1 MKMTKNKKTLLIVGI
16 AVAIIAICLAVFLL
30 PNNESGNG
38 ELSWQEQ
45 YDLGVRY
52 LSEGN
57 YEEAIIA
64 FTAAIEIDP
73 KKPDTYEKLADVYI
87 ALGDIDK
94 AKEIL
99 EQGAEATGD
108 DSLRQRF
115 DELSQNGIVVMS
127 DNLDISDLSCYFVAD
142 HEIVEYNEDAIGG
155 MNIDFLVN
163 GPSDVR
169 KVLIS
174 NWYPFLPDREQLADD
189 IANEVEIWK
198 QSELAEDYRT
208 PPFDEGHAHPV
219 YQEDL
224 GGTFYVVLVGVDE
237 NFDVV
242 GYAIVQEIIGD
253 DGAAGNLPTN
263 EQDISESLL
272 EKNAS
277 GNMIDIEDITFCGY
291 KVSSMDF
298 NALTAAD
305 YISMMKNEGFS
316 EGTENVD
323 VAEWWTVR
331 RWQDYEEKWGKYTG
345 FGNASVS
352 VESDSDVIGFGINCS
367 STYYGEKQLSIGIK
381 DICIGSSVE
390 EVLSNLGFENSAEIS
405 EKLHEVFSETKSI
418 GDDTVEEA
426 LNTMLQYSGDSF
438 RTGDVWV
445 EPDNWELTLFV
456 DNVNNADFYTLTF
469 HFGAY
474 GAAIQIYDDSIGKYR
489 DWSEYSDCLTW
500 FEITVFK

>member
-1 MKMTKNKKTLLIVGI
+1 MKRTISIILATVMLLSL
-16 AVAIIAICLAVFLL
+16 VACGKHAD
-30 PNNESGNG
+30 P
-38 ELSWQEQ
+38 WQEQ

-73 KKPDTYEKLADVYI
+73 HNPETYGKMAEVYI
-87 ALGDIDK
+87 ALGDIDA

-99 EQGAEATGD
+99 EQGTNETD
-108 DSLRQRF
+108 NDSLR
-115 DELSQNGIVVMS
+115 
-127 DNLDISDLSCYFVAD
+127 
-142 HEIVEYNEDAIGG
+142 
-155 MNIDFLVN
+155 
-163 GPSDVR
+163 
-169 KVLIS
+169 K
-174 NWYPFLPDREQLADD
+174 QL
-189 IANEVEIWK
+189 
-198 QSELAEDYRT
+198 
-208 PPFDEGHAHPV
+208 EGLKPA
-219 YQEDL
+219 
-224 GGTFYVVLVGVDE
+224 
-237 NFDVV
+237 
-242 GYAIVQEIIGD
+242 
-253 DGAAGNLPTN
+253 
-263 EQDISESLL
+263 ISESLL

-277 GNMIDIEDITFCGY
+277 RNMIDIDDITFCGY

-298 NALTAAD
+298 NALTAAA

-323 VAEWWTVR
+323 AAERWTVR
-331 RWQDYEEKWGKYTG
+331 RSQDYEEKWGKYTG

-352 VESDSDVIGFGINCS
+352 VESDSDTIDFQTHCS

-418 GDDTVEEA
+418 GDDAVEDA
-426 LNTMLQYSGDSF
+426 LDAMLQYSGDSF
-438 RTGDVWV
+438 WTGDVWV

-456 DNVNNADFYTLTF
+456 DNVNNADFYTLKF
-469 HFGAY
+469 HFGAS
-474 GAAIQIYDDSIGKYR
+474 GQAIKIYDDSIGKYR
-489 DWSEYSDCLTW
+489 DWSEYKDCLTW